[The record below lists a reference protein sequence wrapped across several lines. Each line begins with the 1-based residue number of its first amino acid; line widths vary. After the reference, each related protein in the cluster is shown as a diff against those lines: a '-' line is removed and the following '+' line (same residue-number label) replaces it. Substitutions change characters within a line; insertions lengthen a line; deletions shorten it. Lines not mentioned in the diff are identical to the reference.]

1 MTTWVP
7 DVLGPGFEQLTL
19 DLPSGDVATLVRYS
33 GGLQDWNVPELAGV
47 DVLYIHG
54 WSDYFFQ
61 HELAAFWHRAG
72 ARFFAID
79 LRHYGRSLRPGS
91 TPGFITSLEEYDE
104 EIAAA
109 LTAMGR
115 DASSTAPLLL
125 MGHSTGGL
133 TATLWAARH
142 REQVDA
148 LVLNSPWLE
157 FQGRDIGRAMMAPLM
172 HAGSRFRPAASL
184 PTIDPGIYTRA
195 VSSKFDGEWD
205 YNLEWRPEH
214 GFRLTR
220 SFLNAVFEGQATVA
234 RGLDLEIP
242 VLVLLSSKSYLQ
254 PRWSVEATLADVAL
268 NVDVVAE
275 RASSLGSDVTIRRIQ
290 DAFHDI
296 FLSPAPVRA
305 PAYGLMG
312 GWAQEAIDST
322 TDDLWAARIKGGEEP
337 WTRQRSA
344 WKDFVAG
351 IRALVREPGNARR

>member
-19 DLPSGDVATLVRYS
+19 ELPSGEVATLVRY
-33 GGLQDWNVPELAGV
+33 GGGIQDWNVPELSGV

-61 HELAAFWHRAG
+61 RELAEFWHRAG

-91 TPGFITSLEEYDE
+91 TPGYITSLDEYDE

-109 LTAMGR
+109 LEAMGR
-115 DASSTAPLLL
+115 DSASTTPLLL

-142 REQVDA
+142 PQQVDA

-172 HAGSRFRPAASL
+172 HAGSWLRPAASL

-195 VSSKFDGEWD
+195 VSSQFDGEWD
-205 YNLEWRPEH
+205 YNLQWRPER
-214 GFRLTR
+214 GFPLTWA
-220 SFLNAVFEGQATVA
+220 FLNAVFEGQATVA
-234 RGLDLEIP
+234 DGLDLEIP
-242 VLVLLSSKSYLQ
+242 VLVLLSSRSYLQ
-254 PRWSVEATLADVAL
+254 PRWSVEATTADVAL

-312 GWAQEAIDST
+312 GWAQEALDST
-322 TDDLWAARIKGGEEP
+322 TDELWAARIQGAEEP
-337 WTRQRSA
+337 RVPCRSA

-351 IRALVREPGNARR
+351 LRELVRDAGTGRR